1 MILKVVESGLPY
13 LRAARSSNKEPVLV
27 SHVSRVGSARER
39 MQGARRRPWLIP
51 RPSRATP
58 QTPLAEPTL
67 RDRTDLPSFV
77 VVASSLG
84 LDPTTS
90 APPRLKANP
99 SRSRPRGIPRQ
110 APGRSAILRALRRRG
125 SYAKCV

>member
-1 MILKVVESGLPY
+1 
-13 LRAARSSNKEPVLV
+13 
-27 SHVSRVGSARER
+27 

-67 RDRTDLPSFV
+67 RERTDLPSFV

-84 LDPTTS
+84 SYPTSS

-99 SRSRPRGIPRQ
+99 SRSRPRGILRQ
-110 APGRSAILRALRRRG
+110 APCLGAGFLRPHLAPAARRHALARENIAAAAGIACLALELRAGAALL
-125 SYAKCV
+125 